1 MTSAPGDS
9 QTDCPSE
16 DELVRM
22 VEGVL
27 DSDSLS
33 AIEAHIDTCD
43 DCAAVVA
50 GLGAVGQPPKPRQV
64 GRYLLDRKIAAG
76 GMGEVWAAWDP
87 KLRREIAVKL
97 VRPDRTDEGRER
109 ERLLREARSLARL
122 THPNVVAVYDVGEAG
137 GEVFIATE
145 LVAGDTLASRGGAS
159 ADWRMLV
166 RLYSQAARGLA
177 AAHAVGLVHR
187 DVKPANL
194 LLGAD
199 GRVRVADF
207 GLAVRASTPSPIAP
221 TETPSLDGGGLVTR
235 AGQIAGTPAYMA
247 PEQKLGDSVDA
258 PADQYALCIAL
269 GEAVAG
275 RRPPM
280 DLDRAEMIAF
290 VSERRSRESDLDALC
305 GLLAKGVSLDPHARF
320 TDMTALADGL
330 DAIVAPHAVHRP
342 EASARGTLSG
352 SNLSTAP
359 TVAAST
365 LRDPPRSRM
374 TG

>member
-27 DSDSLS
+27 DSVALS
-33 AIEAHIDTCD
+33 AIESHIDTCD

-50 GLGAVGQPPKPRQV
+50 GLGAVGAPPKPRQV
-64 GRYLLDRKIAAG
+64 GRYLLDRKIAVG
-76 GMGEVWAAWDP
+76 DLGEVWVAWDP

-97 VRPDRTDEGRER
+97 VRPDRPDEARDR
-109 ERLLREARSLARL
+109 ERLVREVRSLARL
-122 THPNVVAVYDVGEAG
+122 THPNVVAVHDVGEAG
-137 GEVFIATE
+137 GDVFIATE
-145 LVAGDTLASRGGAS
+145 LVVGDTLASHGGAS

-166 RLYSQAARGLA
+166 GLYVQAARGLA

-207 GLAVRASTPSPIAP
+207 GFAKTPSI
-221 TETPSLDGGGLVTR
+221 DGGGLV
-235 AGQIAGTPAYMA
+235 
-247 PEQKLGDSVDA
+247 DA
-258 PADQYALCIAL
+258 AVDQYTLCIAL

-275 RRPPM
+275 HRPPS

-290 VSERRSRESDLDALC
+290 VSERRSREAELDDLC
-305 GLLAKGVSLDPHARF
+305 GLLAKGVALDPRARF
-320 TDMTALADGL
+320 ADMTALADAL
-330 DAIVAPHAVHRP
+330 EAIVAPHAITQP
-342 EASARGTLSG
+342 ESGAHAIDGARRSRI
-352 SNLSTAP
+352 
-359 TVAAST
+359 TVALAIAIAVLAAAACVAT
-365 LRDPPRSRM
+365 VC
-374 TG
+374 T